1 MKMSRYFKA
10 GRRYFRGRFRTC
22 HPYEVQ
28 AQLLNSCDRRCA
40 FCRCPE
46 VESALMTT
54 AEWRQILR
62 ALSRLGTIRVKFQG
76 GEPTL
81 RPDFREISAEAKK
94 AGMITAVV
102 TNGIQIASHPDL
114 LEFLDEVV
122 VSLDADDPELNDRF
136 RGAGSY
142 DGAVAAID
150 AARAAGRRTYVNMTV
165 HRENYGAVEGML
177 EFCERKGIR
186 LNAQP
191 VKFGRMYYR
200 DEARDIALTNGQVRA
215 LHERIVSWKKQ
226 GRPLMFSTLAYKRAL
241 TWEDFHV
248 LTVRS
253 RKNSRCVCGRD
264 YIHIEANGDVIPCIQ
279 HGASLTPKNILRDGL
294 EEALRQTKHHDCGD
308 CWTAYLNERKALFA
322 LKPGALRQMF
332 RRG

>member
-1 MKMSRYFKA
+1 MNRSRHLKS
-10 GRRYFRGRFRTC
+10 GWRYIRGRFRAY

-28 AQLLNSCDRRCA
+28 AQLLNSCDRRCV

-46 VESALMTT
+46 VESALLTT
-54 AEWRQILR
+54 AQWRDILS

-81 RPDFREISAEAKK
+81 RPDFREISAAAKK

-102 TNGIQIASHPDL
+102 TNGIQVATRPDL
-114 LEFLDEVV
+114 LDFLDEVV
-122 VSLDADDPELNDRF
+122 VSLDASERELNDRF
-136 RGAGSY
+136 RGAGSF
-142 DGAVAAID
+142 DGAVGAID
-150 AARAAGRRTYVNMTV
+150 AAIAAGRRTYVNMTV
-165 HRENYGAVEGML
+165 HQENYAAVEAML
-177 EFCERKGIR
+177 ELCESKGIR

-200 DEARDIALTNGQVRA
+200 EEARDIALTDGQVRA
-215 LHERIVSWKKQ
+215 LHERIVAWKKQ
-226 GRPLMFSTLAYKRAL
+226 GRPFMFSSLAYKRAM

-248 LTVRS
+248 LTTRS

-279 HGASLTPKNILRDGL
+279 HGASLTPKNIIRDGL
-294 EEALRQTKHHDCGD
+294 KEALRQTRHHDCGD

-322 LKPGALRQMF
+322 LKPGALREMF

>member
-1 MKMSRYFKA
+1 MIQSRHLRS
-10 GRRYFRGRFRTC
+10 GWRYLRHRFRAY

-28 AQLLNSCDRRCA
+28 AQLLNSCDRRCV

-46 VESALMTT
+46 VDSPLMTT
-54 AEWRQILR
+54 AQWRTIILDL
-62 ALSRLGTIRVKFQG
+62 AGLGTIRVKFQG

-102 TNGIQIASHPDL
+102 THGMHIACRPDL
-114 LEFLDEVV
+114 LDYLDEVV
-122 VSLDADDPELNDRF
+122 VSLDAPNPEVNDRL
-136 RGAGSY
+136 RGARAF
-142 DGAVAAID
+142 DGAVGAVAQ
-150 AARAAGRRTYVNMTV
+150 ARAAGLRTYINMTV
-165 HRENYGAVEGML
+165 CKENYDMVEAML
-177 EFCERKGIR
+177 EFCERRGLM
-186 LNAQP
+186 LNMQP

-200 DEARDIALTNGQVRA
+200 DEARNLALTDGQIRS

-226 GRPLMFSTLAYKRAL
+226 GRKLMFSAGAYKRAL
-241 TWEDFHV
+241 TWEDLTV

-253 RKNSRCVCGRD
+253 ESNSRCICGRD

-279 HGASLTPKNILRDGL
+279 HGAGLRPKNILRDGL
-294 EEALRQTKHHDCGD
+294 REALRNVRDHDCGD
-308 CWTAYLNERKALFA
+308 CWTAYLNERKALFSF
-322 LKPGALRQMF
+322 KPEAIRELF

>member
-1 MKMSRYFKA
+1 MNRFRHLKSGWRYL
-10 GRRYFRGRFRTC
+10 RGRFHTY

-28 AQLLNSCDRRCA
+28 AQLLNSCDRRCV

-54 AEWRQILR
+54 AQWCQILR
-62 ALSRLGTIRVKFQG
+62 GLAKLGTIRVKLQG

-102 TNGIQIASHPDL
+102 TNGIQIASRPDL
-114 LEFLDEVV
+114 LDFLDEVV
-122 VSLDADDPELNDRF
+122 VSLDAAGPWLNDRF
-136 RGAGSY
+136 RGPGSY
-142 DGAVAAID
+142 DGAVGAID
-150 AARAAGRRTYVNMTV
+150 AALAAGRRTYVNMTV
-165 HRENYGAVEGML
+165 HKENYGAVEAML
-177 EFCERKGIR
+177 EFCEGKGIR

-200 DEARDIALTNGQVRA
+200 DEARDIALTHAQIRS
-215 LHERIVSWKKQ
+215 LHERIVAWKKQ
-226 GRPLMFSTLAYKRAL
+226 GRKFMFSALAYKRAM
-241 TWEDFHV
+241 TWEDLSG

-253 RKNSRCVCGRD
+253 SGPSRCVCGRD

-279 HGASLTPKNILRDGL
+279 HGASLKPKNILRDGL
-294 EEALRQTKHHDCGD
+294 KEALRNTRRHDCGD

-322 LKPGALRQMF
+322 LKPGALREIV

>member
-1 MKMSRYFKA
+1 MNRSRHWKS
-10 GRRYFRGRFRTC
+10 GWRYLRGRFHAY

-28 AQLLNSCDRRCA
+28 AQLLNSCDRRCV

-46 VESALMTT
+46 VESALMTGS
-54 AEWRQILR
+54 EWQDILR
-62 ALSRLGTIRVKFQG
+62 ALARLGTIRVKFQG

-81 RPDFREISAEAKK
+81 RSDFREISAAAKK

-102 TNGIQIASHPDL
+102 TNGIRIASRPDL
-114 LEFLDEVV
+114 LDFLDEVV
-122 VSLDADDPELNDRF
+122 VSLDAADATLNDRF
-136 RGAGSY
+136 RGPGSH
-142 DGAVAAID
+142 DGAVGAIE
-150 AARAAGRRTYVNMTV
+150 ATVSAGRRTYVNMTV
-165 HRENYGAVEGML
+165 HKENYGAVEPML

-200 DEARDIALTNGQVRA
+200 EEARDIALTDVQIRS
-215 LHERIVSWKKQ
+215 LHERIVAWKKQ
-226 GRPLMFSTLAYKRAL
+226 GRPLMFSTLAYKRAM
-241 TWEDFHV
+241 TWDDFSV

-264 YIHIEANGDVIPCIQ
+264 YIHIEANGDIIPCIQ
-279 HGASLTPKNILRDGL
+279 HGASLTPKNIIRDGL
-294 EEALRQTKHHDCGD
+294 KQALRQTRHHDCGD

-322 LKPGALRQMF
+322 LKPGALREMF